1 MLEWFRKDPCLAPA
15 LLGQLLGEQ
24 ICTKHLTQPSCA
36 GSARTGGGKE
46 KCYRPEEPAGF
57 LRCLLRKEKHF
68 IARSVGISVLGRSVN
83 LIQEYTTIYEEMKG
97 LSLLPVNLIAT
108 TPLISTVQDKR

>member
-1 MLEWFRKDPCLAPA
+1 MSGPCAIGTTLRRANMYKAPYPA
-15 LLGQLLGEQ
+15 QLCRFCQ
-24 ICTKHLTQPSCA
+24 D
-36 GSARTGGGKE
+36 RGGKE
-46 KCYRPEEPAGF
+46 KCHRPEEPAGF